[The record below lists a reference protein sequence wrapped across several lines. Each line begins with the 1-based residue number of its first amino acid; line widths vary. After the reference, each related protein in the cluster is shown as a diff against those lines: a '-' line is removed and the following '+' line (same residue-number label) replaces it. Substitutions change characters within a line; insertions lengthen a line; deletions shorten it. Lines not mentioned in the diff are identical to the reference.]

1 MKNSAGLNWFVIII
15 LLFNSCGRSQ
25 HVSPGMPSSQVIE
38 KAERLEINITD
49 SCTVI
54 TLYNPWQG
62 ANSVEIKYYLV
73 RRGDKTV
80 SLNDTSA
87 IIYVPVRKIV
97 CMSTTH
103 LAMIAAL
110 GEEKSVTGF
119 SGTGFIYNKN
129 LLQMSESGLIEDVG
143 YENSLNT
150 ELILKLKPDLVM
162 MYGVGSES
170 AGYTGKIEELGIK
183 TMMNADYLET
193 DPLGKAEWIKLF
205 GALYCREELA
215 DSIFRSI
222 MGSYNEIRD
231 KILQENLTRPKVL
244 AGLPFRDTWYI
255 SPGNSHI
262 STLIRDAGGEY
273 LWEKTISSVSMPLGL
288 ESVYLRSM
296 EADYWINIGAV
307 NSKNE
312 IPAIDSR
319 LSTIPAFKSGRL
331 FNNNKRVT
339 PGGGNDYWES
349 GTLSPHLLLRDLAS
363 IFHPGSFEDHEL
375 IYYKLIE

>member
-1 MKNSAGLNWFVIII
+1 MKNSAGLTWLVIII
-15 LLFNSCGRSQ
+15 LLLDSCGRDQ
-25 HVSPGMPSSQVIE
+25 HAHSGIPSSSVIE
-38 KAERLEINITD
+38 KAERLGINITD

-62 ANSVEIKYYLV
+62 ADGLEIKYYLV
-73 RRGDKTV
+73 RRGSRSV
-80 SLNDTSA
+80 SLKDTSD
-87 IIYVPVRKIV
+87 IIYVPVRKII

-110 GEEKSVTGF
+110 GEEQSVAGF
-119 SGTGFIYNKN
+119 SGTGLIYNKN
-129 LLQMSESGLIEDVG
+129 LLEMAESGLIEDVG
-143 YENSLNT
+143 YENSLNS
-150 ELILKLKPDLVM
+150 ELILKIKPDIVM

-170 AGYTGKIEELGIK
+170 AGYTGKIEELGIR

-215 DSIFRSI
+215 DSIFRSV
-222 MGSYNEIRD
+222 MGSYNHIRD
-231 KILQENLTRPKVL
+231 KILRENLARPKVL
-244 AGLPFRDTWYI
+244 TGLPFRDTWYV
-255 SPGNSHI
+255 SPGNSHL
-262 STLIRDAGGEY
+262 STLIKDAGGEY
-273 LWEKTISSVSMPLGL
+273 LWEKTVSSVSMPLGL
-288 ESVYLRSM
+288 ESVYLHSM

-307 NSKNE
+307 TSKNE

-319 LSTIPAFKSGRL
+319 LGTIPAFNSGRL

-339 PGGGNDYWES
+339 PSGGNDYWES

-363 IFHPGSFEDHEL
+363 IFHPGSIEDHEL
-375 IYYKLIE
+375 IYYRPIE